1 MLVGTHLPN
10 LPKFLHKYVYLPHMR
25 HFATLPMQN
34 TRIQLTWAH
43 IPAALKRGILLK
55 MKNVHKVWKVE
66 CEINVGN
73 KIPLP
78 CSEMHTLVAKACIW
92 DTFGRMVPSWQW
104 PWFLCQYIL
113 QKVKNNPTQHLVNHP
128 KRSPLKLQLFFKI
141 TFSQN
146 GLCLNYYFLPDYLYK
161 VFWHIPSDCSTPF
174 TNSLI

>member
-25 HFATLPMQN
+25 HFATLPRQN

-128 KRSPLKLQLFFKI
+128 KRKPLKTIILQNYLFSKWFVFKFCSK
-141 TFSQN
+141 TFDRICLKWTLMFQYT
-146 GLCLNYYFLPDYLYK
+146 LCMF
-161 VFWHIPSDCSTPF
+161 
-174 TNSLI
+174 